1 MADTGR
7 TRRFRRTR
15 PQPTTEDPAAYIDAR
30 PGRRGT
36 PPQPTAAPGPRSAL
50 AQARQDV
57 VDVAAFLRKVD
68 TARSQGRPAPRPQP
82 VQTIL
87 GAFHGSPAT
96 QTTVQILA
104 AAATARHFG
113 GENSAAA
120 RKWEKL
126 AQDNAAR
133 LNAMRAQQ
141 YRQEQS
147 RYVEAQLPPED
158 IDRRINERIAADRE
172 TDKRAFDAAGALALS
187 YVAAKSLPPFDK
199 LADLSREHLTTD
211 KPTAVSHDVA
221 ASIEGQTPDAQTES
235 GTEEATA
242 DTGIDLDKSPV
253 SGDTTYA
260 TERDVQADTAA
271 ESGLDADA
279 SDQLEQ
285 VAQPAQKTS
294 PELGKIGSVLQAAG
308 RGITSTIG
316 PVNGDD
322 EVAPPLSPVDMHQL
336 NQELLSAL
344 GAAMSGH
351 PRSVA
356 EMLNSERRP
365 DPTSEAAFVP
375 EMGIEHGQDRAVG
388 Y

>member
-1 MADTGR
+1 MADTDR
-7 TRRFRRTR
+7 TGSSLGR
-15 PQPTTEDPAAYIDAR
+15 PQSPVDPAVYIDAR
-30 PGRRGT
+30 ADRRAA
-36 PPQPTAAPGPRSAL
+36 PPKPTAGHRPRPAPV
-50 AQARQDV
+50 QARQDV
-57 VDVAAFLRKVD
+57 VDVAAFIRKVD
-68 TARSQGRPAPRPQP
+68 TERSQGRPAPRPQP
-82 VQTIL
+82 MQTIL
-87 GAFHGSPAT
+87 GAFHGSPAI

-113 GENSAAA
+113 GENSAVA

-133 LNAMRAQQ
+133 LEAMRAQQ
-141 YRQEQS
+141 YRHEQA
-147 RYVEAQLPPED
+147 RYVQAQMPPDE
-158 IDRRINERIAADRE
+158 IDRRMHERVTADRE
-172 TDKRAFDAAGALALS
+172 TDRRAFDAAGALALS
-187 YVAAKSLPPFDK
+187 YVAVQSLPPFDK

-242 DTGIDLDKSPV
+242 DTGIDLAKSPV
-253 SGDTTYA
+253 SGDTPA
-260 TERDVQADTAA
+260 ETERDLQAGTAA

-294 PELGKIGSVLQAAG
+294 PELGKLGSVLQAAG
-308 RGITSTIG
+308 RGIASTIG
-316 PVNGDD
+316 PVDGDD
-322 EVAPPLSPVDMHQL
+322 EVAPPLAPVDVNQL
-336 NQELLSAL
+336 SQELLSAL

-351 PRSVA
+351 PRSVTA
-356 EMLNSERRP
+356 MMNVERHP
-365 DPTSEAAFVP
+365 DPADEVAFVP
-375 EMGIEHGQDRAVG
+375 EMGIEHGPDRAVG